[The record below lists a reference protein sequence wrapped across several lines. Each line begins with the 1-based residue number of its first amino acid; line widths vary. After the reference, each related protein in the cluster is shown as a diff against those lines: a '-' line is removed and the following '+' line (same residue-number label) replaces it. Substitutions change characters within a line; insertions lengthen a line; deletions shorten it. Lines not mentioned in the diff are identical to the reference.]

1 MSYKPDFRQEIAN
14 SWPQSID
21 DSFAQKDWGWKTKY
35 DLQKMTGDMMENL
48 KVKYE
53 KIMC

>member
-21 DSFAQKDWGWKTKY
+21 DSFAQKDWGWELKY
-35 DLQKMTGDMMENL
+35 NLEKMTTDMIINL
-48 KVKYE
+48 KKQY
-53 KIMC
+53 KITA